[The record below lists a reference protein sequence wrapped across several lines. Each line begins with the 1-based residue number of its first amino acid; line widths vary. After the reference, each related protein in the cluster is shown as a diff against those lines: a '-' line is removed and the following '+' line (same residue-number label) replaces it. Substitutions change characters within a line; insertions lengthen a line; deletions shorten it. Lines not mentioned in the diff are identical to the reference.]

1 MDAEHPTGNEGGS
14 RRAALRLVAVAAVV
28 AVAGVAF
35 SLLPHAKTVPPV
47 ATIAPTLPPLSPDPV
62 VGLAF
67 STAADPAAN
76 EVVVFGGVNTGGRT
90 WLLKDQQWI
99 QATPRSSPPA
109 RSGAVAAYDSVSRTV
124 MLFGGTLAAGTAV
137 NDTWA
142 WNGSTW
148 RRLDSGANGP
158 PAGQG
163 AQMAWDATA
172 GDMVLV
178 TNGETMNTA
187 ETWVWVGGRSD
198 GHWLRKPMGNLAVSV
213 FGDVMASDPV
223 SNTLLLVS
231 PVTPESDGESITQT
245 QTWDGSSWQVITRSG
260 PDISAMAY
268 NPASNAM
275 LACGLAMYS
284 ETVEVI
290 SKCWVWA
297 GSSWLEELLASPPP
311 DSKQIVIEA
320 EVSDTDNSRLI
331 MFGWLTRSFPGRPQ
345 PLQAWTWDGEQ
356 WLVLR

>member
-1 MDAEHPTGNEGGS
+1 VDAEHPTGDQRGT
-14 RRAALRLVAVAAVV
+14 RRAALGLVAVAAVV

-35 SLLPHAKTVPPV
+35 SLLPHAKTVPPI
-47 ATIAPTLPPLSPDPV
+47 ATVAPTLPPVSPDPV
-62 VGLAF
+62 VGLGF
-67 STAADPAAN
+67 SVAADPAAHD
-76 EVVVFGGVNTGGRT
+76 VVLFGGLNSDART
-90 WLLKDQQWI
+90 WLLNDQSWTL
-99 QATPRSSPPA
+99 AHPRSSPA
-109 RSGAVAAYDSVSRTV
+109 DRSGAAAAYDPATKMV
-124 MLFGGTLAAGTAV
+124 MLFGGTLAAGKGV
-137 NDTWA
+137 NDTWG

-148 RRLDSGANGP
+148 RLLNSGANGP

-178 TNGETMNTA
+178 TNGDTMNTA
-187 ETWVWVGGRSD
+187 ETWVWVDGQSD
-198 GHWLRKPMGNLAVSV
+198 GHWLREPKGNLAVSV
-213 FGDVMASDPV
+213 FGDVLASDPV
-223 SNTLLLVS
+223 SKTLLLVS
-231 PVTPESDGESITQT
+231 PVAPGSDNGESIT

-268 NPASNAM
+268 NTASNAM

-284 ETVEVI
+284 EPVEVI
-290 SKCWVWA
+290 SKCWQWT
-297 GSSWLEELLASPPP
+297 GLSWLEELLASPPP

-320 EVSDTDNSRLI
+320 EVSDTDNSRLL
-331 MFGWLTRSFPGRPQ
+331 MFGWLTRAFPGRPQ